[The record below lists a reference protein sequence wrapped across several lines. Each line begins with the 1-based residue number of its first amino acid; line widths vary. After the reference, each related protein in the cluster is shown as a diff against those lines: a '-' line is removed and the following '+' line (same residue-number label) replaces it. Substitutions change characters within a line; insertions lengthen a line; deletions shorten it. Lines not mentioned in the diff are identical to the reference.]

1 MTATSDLVDHRK
13 ASKARSRG
21 PAPNVRSACHH
32 QARMRAAAAAI
43 LALVLASDVIAETA
57 VSAEGSQPAFSSVVM
72 GTGRPIL
79 LIPGLS
85 CSGAV
90 WNATVERLKE
100 SNECHVLT
108 LAGFAGQP
116 PIGEPYLASVRDAV
130 LRYIDERGLQK
141 PVIVGHS
148 LGGFLAFSLAST
160 APEKIGPVIA
170 VDGVPFLPALMG
182 GPKVTVEASKGYAEW
197 MRKTMST
204 QTAEQ
209 FQVQNKAFL
218 KSMVKS
224 PDDLEFVTKDST
236 KSDPPTVALAMY
248 EMMVTDLRPDVAKIQ
263 SPVLLIA
270 AGEVSMDGGRTQ
282 SPDFKKSLL
291 AAYADQIASIPK
303 HELVVAENARHFIML
318 DQPEFFYTTVEK
330 FLAENPASP

>member
-1 MTATSDLVDHRK
+1 MSGV
-13 ASKARSRG
+13 
-21 PAPNVRSACHH
+21 
-32 QARMRAAAAAI
+32 AAALI
-43 LALVLASDVIAETA
+43 LLALASDALAETA
-57 VSAEGSQPAFSSVVM
+57 ATTEASQPAFSSVVM
-72 GTGRPIL
+72 GSGRPIL

-90 WNATVERLKE
+90 WNATVERLKA

-116 PIGEPYLASVRDAV
+116 PIGEPYMTTVRDAV
-130 LRYIDERGLQK
+130 LRYIDERGLNK

-160 APEKIGPVIA
+160 VPQKIGPIIA
-170 VDGVPFLPALMG
+170 VDGVPFFPALMG
-182 GPKVTVEASKGYAEW
+182 GPKVNLESAKAYAEF

-204 QTAEQ
+204 QSQEQ
-209 FQVQNKAFL
+209 FQTQNKAFL

-224 PDDLEFVTKDST
+224 PDDLEFVAKDSM

-248 EMMVTDLRPDVAKIQ
+248 EMMVTDLRPEVAKIQ

-282 SPDFKKSLL
+282 SPDFKKSLI